1 MNFNFYIFG
10 NPQAYSQYPQDYTKD
25 IFFPVCKNLEGAR
38 GVIYRDNALVYYIF
52 AESLGDGRYIGLC
65 LIFNNAQAT
74 KPKNLFNFMREVIES
89 YAVKGDR
96 YLKYNAQ
103 GKIEFTTSDFCY
115 ELKSYEYLKSV
126 IGSKL
131 AGDNNFDISPLT
143 SNYSGENKTET
154 LASSATSSEM
164 LRLSNRINRVVIDD
178 SVGISHDSTN
188 KLIVSL
194 REDINKRDDTIREL
208 KKTVSELEKQKKQY
222 RRVVFL
228 FLVLLVALGGVYLLY
243 LSLNETQISLRKK
256 TEQYD
261 AAVVSIDSL
270 GSEITM
276 RENEMSSLRG
286 QIDVKNNHISELEES
301 LAQEKRLRE
310 EAEQRAEQ
318 KAKTTG
324 KLTIVDGSLDF
335 GAARYRY
342 TYNSPTSGYRRV
354 KIKIIEESSG
364 KVVNSG
370 DLSEYYNEGQGT
382 SSINLNCSLT
392 SSKWYTIE
400 LWEGNRLIGG
410 TRH

>member
-10 NPQAYSQYPQDYTKD
+10 NPLGYSQYPQDYTKD
-25 IFFPVCKNLEGAR
+25 IFTPVCKDLEGAR
-38 GVIYRDNALVYYIF
+38 AVIYRDNALVHYIF

-65 LIFNNAQAT
+65 LIFNNAQAA

-89 YAVKGDR
+89 YAVKGSK
-96 YLKYNAQ
+96 YLKYNAK
-103 GKIEFTTSDFCY
+103 GKIEFIKSDFCHD
-115 ELKSYEYLKSV
+115 LKSYDYLRS
-126 IGSKL
+126 IIDSKL
-131 AGDNNFDISPLT
+131 DGDNNFDITPLK

-154 LASSATSSEM
+154 LPSSATSREM
-164 LRLSNRINRVVIDD
+164 LSLSNRVNRVVIDD
-178 SVGISHDSTN
+178 SEGINHDETN

-194 REDINKRDDTIREL
+194 CEDINKRDETIREL
-208 KKTVSELEKQKKQY
+208 KKTVSQLERQKKQY

-243 LSLNETQISLRKK
+243 LSLNETQISLREK
-256 TEQYD
+256 TKQYD

-310 EAEQRAEQ
+310 EAEE
-318 KAKTTG
+318 KAKTRG
-324 KLTIVDGSLDF
+324 KLTIVDGSIDF
-335 GAARYRY
+335 GSAKYRY
-342 TYNSPTSGYRRV
+342 TYNSPTSGSKRV
-354 KIKIIEESSG
+354 KVKIIEESSG
-364 KVVNSG
+364 RVVNSG
-370 DLSEYYNEGQGT
+370 EFSEYYYEGQGT
-382 SSINLNCSLT
+382 ASINLNCSLN
-392 SSKWYTIE
+392 SSNWYTIE